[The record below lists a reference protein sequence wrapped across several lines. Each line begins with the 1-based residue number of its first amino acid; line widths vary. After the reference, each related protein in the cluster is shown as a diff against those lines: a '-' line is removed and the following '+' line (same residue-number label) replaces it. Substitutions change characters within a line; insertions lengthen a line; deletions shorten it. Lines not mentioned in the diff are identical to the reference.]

1 MQLLFLDESGDH
13 SLAAIDPEYPVFVL
27 GGVLVD
33 ADYANRALEEEVA
46 RFKMDMFG
54 RPDIVLHTMDIV
66 RQRNGFE
73 ALKDADFRERFY
85 GSLNNLMSRLEY
97 RVIACAISK
106 LDLRKRRGAKDRDPY
121 SLSLRVVAEQMC
133 FAVGDEPNGGAIIA
147 ESRDHALDRE
157 LELTWESLRLE
168 GTNYLKAE
176 TIRERI
182 VDFQIKSKKERI
194 SGLELA
200 DLVVSPIGRRV
211 IGKPGRD
218 DWRVVPRP
226 TLAYVLPVVER
237 AFRERG
243 LPNAIRSDN
252 GPPFASAGLGGFSA
266 FAVHLVKLGVTPERI
281 APGHPSRTG
290 ASNAST
296 GRSKRP

>member
-27 GGVLVD
+27 GGVLMD

-54 RPDIVLHTMDIV
+54 QPDIVLHTMDIV

-73 ALKDADFRERFY
+73 ALRDANFRGRFY

-106 LDLRKRRGAKDRDPY
+106 PDLRKRRGAKGKRRGAKDRDPY
-121 SLSLRVVAEQMC
+121 SLSLRVVAEQLC
-133 FAVGDEPNGGAIIA
+133 IAVGDEPSGGAIIA

-194 SGLELA
+194 AGLELA

-211 IGKPGRD
+211 IGKPDRD
-218 DWRVVPRP
+218 DWRVVEPKILRGRDGEMDGYGL
-226 TLAYVLPVVER
+226 TVLP
-237 AFRERG
+237 
-243 LPNAIRSDN
+243 
-252 GPPFASAGLGGFSA
+252 
-266 FAVHLVKLGVTPERI
+266 
-281 APGHPSRTG
+281 
-290 ASNAST
+290 
-296 GRSKRP
+296 